1 MISKFET
8 RHIPAYLM
16 VVVIILVAL
25 ALNLHSW
32 IFVYP
37 AIIIQLVI
45 TFIDPLLFQRKIRLA
60 GLFIYSLVEFLIAF
74 VIWGLIEVVKMVV

>member
-1 MISKFET
+1 MVARFEI

-16 VVVIILVAL
+16 VVVIVLVAL
-25 ALNLHSW
+25 ALNIHSW
-32 IFVYP
+32 AFIYP

-74 VIWGLIEVVKMVV
+74 IIYGLIEAVKMVV